1 MSAAQR
7 PMLDGRG
14 DVAPSLESCISVNV
28 DGSESESEDV
38 SPPGEPSTGGI
49 VLAESEVQA
58 EHDDAET
65 ASIHSESTDGGKK
78 LVGSDT

>member
-1 MSAAQR
+1 
-7 PMLDGRG
+7 MLDGRG

-38 SPPGEPSTGGI
+38 SPPGEPSTGAGGI

-78 LVGSDT
+78 LIGSDT